1 MMLKIF
7 YFHILFIIKF
17 DYIYVL
23 MDDCHSNNIPK
34 LKKKN
39 LKKKKLN
46 HASAM
51 ECLVFLI
58 IIIMIIINLKW
69 YTLF

>member
-1 MMLKIF
+1 
-7 YFHILFIIKF
+7 
-17 DYIYVL
+17 

-34 LKKKN
+34 LKKK
-39 LKKKKLN
+39 KKKALN

-58 IIIMIIINLKW
+58 IINLKW